1 GVKVS
6 ARGTQTLVQRRLN
19 LARAVSEAANSVG
32 GVGGGH
38 DIAAGA
44 TIPEGTETE
53 FLKHLNQL
61 VGLQLS

>member
-1 GVKVS
+1 M
-6 ARGTQTLVQRRLN
+6 
-19 LARAVSEAANSVG
+19 SEAANSVG

-61 VGLQLS
+61 VGLQIS